1 MILAQKKEGR
11 ILQSINFLNVF
22 FLKGVCV
29 NFTELETECTEK
41 CET

>member
-11 ILQSINFLNVF
+11 ILQSINFLNV